1 MCWRASPARIREE
14 IMTERFSFWPSSAT
28 GRPGEAGGGQGTLAA
43 CTQDLVPINGAVVHP
58 SEMAPI
64 DTPD

>member
-1 MCWRASPARIREE
+1 M
-14 IMTERFSFWPSSAT
+14 
-28 GRPGEAGGGQGTLAA
+28 LAA

-58 SEMAPI
+58 SAMAPI